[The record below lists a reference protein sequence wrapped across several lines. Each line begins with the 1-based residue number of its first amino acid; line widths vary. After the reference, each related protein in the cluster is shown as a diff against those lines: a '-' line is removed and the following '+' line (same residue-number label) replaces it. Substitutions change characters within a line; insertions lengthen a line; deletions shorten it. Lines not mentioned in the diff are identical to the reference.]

1 MLVVGESLVDEI
13 VSADGTMS
21 HPGGS
26 PYNVA
31 VGLGRLDVKTLLH
44 TAIGDDQR
52 GTLLRTHAQISGVTL
67 TSRIPHR
74 RRHFLR
80 ARARSTRAGAAV
92 YDFTVTWRPTL
103 FSLTRAPRA
112 LHVGSISAVLPPG
125 RDLVAGVVSAL
136 RPTSLISLD
145 PNVRPQ
151 LTEDRVKTRW
161 RLEELVTLADVVKVS
176 DEDLQWLYPDREL
189 DEIAADWLQRGP
201 DLVVITRGSEGAVA
215 YSQGGVHVATPADT
229 DVVDTIGAGDSFT
242 AGLLTALLAVDVP
255 LENGRLA
262 HLSHEQ
268 ISRAVDFATQCAA
281 ITVTARKSPDHQGF
295 FHFVATVWQRRGNIL

>member
-1 MLVVGESLVDEI
+1 VATDPRGAGWDVLVVGESLVDEI
-13 VSADGTMS
+13 VTADGTMS

-31 VGLGRLDVKTLLH
+31 VGLGRLDIKTLLH

-67 TSRIPHR
+67 TSQSLTADATS
-74 RRHFLR
+74 F
-80 ARARSTRAGAAV
+80 ARATIDAAGAAV

-103 FSLTRAPRA
+103 FALTRAPRA

-136 RPTSLISLD
+136 RPTALISLD

-151 LTEDRVKTRW
+151 LTENRVKTRW
-161 RLEELVTLADVVKVS
+161 RLEELITLADVVKVS

-189 DEIAADWLQRGP
+189 NEIAADWLKKGP

-215 YSQGGVHVATPADT
+215 YSHGRVHVATLADT

-242 AGLLTALLAVDVP
+242 AGLLTALLSVDVP

-281 ITVTARKSPDHQGF
+281 ITVSRAGAQPPWSHELP
-295 FHFVATVWQRRGNIL
+295 

>member
-1 MLVVGESLVDEI
+1 MVTDPRRAGWDVLVVGESLVDEV
-13 VSADGTMS
+13 VSADETTLY
-21 HPGGS
+21 PGGS

-52 GTLLRTHAQISGVTL
+52 GTLLRTHAGISGVTL
-67 TSRIPHR
+67 TSQSLTADATS
-74 RRHFLR
+74 F
-80 ARARSTRAGAAV
+80 ARATIDAAGAAV
-92 YDFTVTWRPTL
+92 YDFTVSWRPTL
-103 FSLTRAPRA
+103 FSLTGTPRA

-151 LTEDRVKTRW
+151 LTENRVKTRW
-161 RLEELVTLADVVKVS
+161 RLEELVTLTDVVKVS
-176 DEDLQWLYPDREL
+176 DEDLHWLYPDREL
-189 DEIAADWLQRGP
+189 NEIAANWLQRGP
-201 DLVVITRGSEGAVA
+201 DLVVITRGSEGAVG

-229 DVVDTIGAGDSFT
+229 EVVDTIGAGDSFT
-242 AGLLTALLAVDVP
+242 AGLLAALLAADVP

-262 HLSHEQ
+262 HLSQEQ

-281 ITVTARKSPDHQGF
+281 ITVSRAGAQPPWSHE
-295 FHFVATVWQRRGNIL
+295 VI